1 MKLRWYQTY
10 DENGVDSEMSLQ
22 FKEEGEWANWED
34 VEFVRIREPDEDEN
48 LEEVC
53 RKYGGDCHMCSQ
65 SCNEDS

>member
-1 MKLRWYQTY
+1 MNFRWYQTY
-10 DENGVDSEMSLQ
+10 DENGVDSEITLQ
-22 FKEEGEWANWED
+22 VWNHVCREWED
-34 VEFVRIREPDEDEN
+34 VPSVREREKDEEID